1 MERLER
7 DFSPSMLT
15 IQYRMPRELAF
26 VVSQCFYDGRLISAS
41 RKDVSEAARP
51 MRFISIEGTQRPE
64 RRNATSMVNEAE
76 ANAACAEANQ
86 LARQNP
92 EQTVVILTPY
102 AAQVSIRD

>member
-1 MERLER
+1 MMERLER
-7 DFSPSMLT
+7 DFAPTMLT
-15 IQYRMPRELAF
+15 IQYRMPPKLAS
-26 VVSQCFYDGRLISAS
+26 VVSQCFYDGRLRSVEKVAE
-41 RKDVSEAARP
+41 VARP

-102 AAQVSIRD
+102 AAQV